1 MLYTDYKISRDLAW
15 EILIN
20 EKVKELPV
28 KVSEICDHMGIKIKP
43 EEQGKSGHCEYIDG
57 APVIFCNRSEPI
69 KRQRF
74 TVAHELGHV
83 LMRHTDK
90 YGVMYRDPA
99 PTDDPKEQAV
109 NVFAAR
115 LLAPAIVL
123 RDLGVTNADQIAEI
137 CQISQTAAEYRM
149 QRLQILYDR
158 EKRFLTERGYS
169 CFGLSPLEREVERQ
183 FKRYIR
189 KHRL

>member
-1 MLYTDYKISRDLAW
+1 MLYKDYQVSRDLAW

-43 EEQGKSGHCEYIDG
+43 EGQGESGHCEYVDG
-57 APVIFCNRSEPI
+57 APVIFCNREEPI
-69 KRQRF
+69 ERQRF
-74 TVAHELGHV
+74 TVAHELGHI
-83 LMRHTDK
+83 LLKHTDK
-90 YGVMYRDPA
+90 YGVAYRDPD
-99 PTDDPKEQAV
+99 PSDNPKEQAV

-123 RDLGVTNADQIAEI
+123 RDLGVTNAEQIAEI

-149 QRLQILYDR
+149 ERLQELYDR
-158 EKRFLTERGYS
+158 EKRFLIDRGRS
-169 CFGLSPLEREVERQ
+169 CFGMSPLERKVERQ
-183 FKRYIR
+183 FRRYIR

>member
-1 MLYTDYKISRDLAW
+1 MLYTDYQASRDLAW

-43 EEQGKSGHCEYIDG
+43 EEQGESGHCEFIDG
-57 APVIFCNRSEPI
+57 APVIFCNREEPI
-69 KRQRF
+69 VRQRF
-74 TVAHELGHV
+74 TVAHELGHI
-83 LMRHTDK
+83 LMGHTDK
-90 YGVMYRDPA
+90 CGVMYRDPS
-99 PTDDPKEQAV
+99 PNDDPKEQAV

-123 RDLGVTNADQIAEI
+123 RDLGITDADQIADI

-149 QRLQILYDR
+149 QRLQVLYNR
-158 EKRFLTERGYS
+158 EKRFLSERGYS
-169 CFGLSPLEREVERQ
+169 CFGLSPLERDIEKQ
-183 FKRYIR
+183 FKRYI
-189 KHRL
+189 KHNKL